1 MQRKDS
7 MSQRR
12 LRQRL
17 LQKKQDLTARLE
29 RISNNLQRGLD
40 PDSEERAKQLE
51 DRDVVDTLGKEAQ
64 LELQQIAATL
74 RRMDDGQFGICAGC
88 GGSIK
93 DARLEAYPYATECV
107 DCARRSEV
115 RRSADNR

>member
-1 MQRKDS
+1 MHGNDS
-7 MSQRR
+7 HSRRR

-29 RISNNLQRGLD
+29 RISSNLQSGLD

-51 DRDVVDTLGKEAQ
+51 DRDVVDTLGKEAR

-74 RRMDDGQFGICAGC
+74 RRMDDGQFGLCTSCRAPIE
-88 GGSIK
+88 
-93 DARLEAYPYATECV
+93 DARLEAYPYAMECI
-107 DCARRSEV
+107 DCAKRSEV
-115 RRSADNR
+115 RRAADIR